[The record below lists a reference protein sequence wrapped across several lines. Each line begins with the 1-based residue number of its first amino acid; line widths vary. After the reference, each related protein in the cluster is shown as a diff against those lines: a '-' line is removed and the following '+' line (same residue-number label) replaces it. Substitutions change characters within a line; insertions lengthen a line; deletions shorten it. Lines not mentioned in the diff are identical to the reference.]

1 MLVAERDG
9 LLIEARDAERAG
21 VFVCPDCGRD
31 LILRRGEVKVAHFAH
46 KPPVVCREARG
57 ETPEHHWAKAALR
70 DAFSARGLKAAL
82 ERRIVGE
89 PAERRSDVVVWSPAG
104 RAVAIEVQR
113 SIMPLA
119 EVRRRT
125 ASYLAAGLP
134 VVWVSVLERAVADRV
149 AGAEARIPA
158 GEIAGEGG
166 LFLDRLPLA
175 AWARFAAWLIYGRSY
190 WLDPRREALWFGR
203 LELAR
208 TFAEP
213 FLRDD
218 PENGAV
224 AVGGRWR
231 SMKSRVDLRLYGPV
245 PLADLKL
252 VPHRR
257 RAARLGTV
265 DLPAGP
271 VAWFDTADG
280 LDGRIEAFT
289 RRYRTARSA
298 LLRPAGSDDRP

>member
-21 VFVCPDCGRD
+21 AFVCPDCGRD

-70 DAFSARGLKAAL
+70 DAFSARGLEAAV
-82 ERRIVGE
+82 ERRLVGD
-89 PAERRSDVVVWSPAG
+89 PAERRSDVVVWSPTG

-113 SIMPLA
+113 SVMPLA

-125 ASYLAAGLP
+125 ASYMAAGLP
-134 VVWVSVLERAVADRV
+134 VVWVSVLDGDVADRI
-149 AGAEARIPA
+149 AATEGRAATGMPA
-158 GEIAGEGG
+158 GESG

-175 AWARFAAWLIYGRSY
+175 AWARFAAWLVYGRSY
-190 WLDPRREALWFGR
+190 WLDPAREALWFGR

-213 FLRDD
+213 FLHEH
-218 PENGAV
+218 PEAGTV

-231 SMKSRVDLRLYGPV
+231 SMKSRVDLRLHGPV

-257 RAARLGTV
+257 RAARLGAL

-271 VAWFDTADG
+271 VAWFDTPDG

-289 RRYRTARSA
+289 RRYRAARSA
-298 LLRPAGSDDRP
+298 LLRPGGSADRS